1 VTRKVITYS
10 KNMNNVGFSD
20 TIARTV
26 LEDIWGGARRGLLRS
41 SSLSQESSVVQL
53 ALRGT

>member
-1 VTRKVITYS
+1 MEDVQVAAAAYYFI
-10 KNMNNVGFSD
+10 
-20 TIARTV
+20 IARTV
-26 LEDIWGGARRGLLRS
+26 LEDIWGGAMRGLLRW